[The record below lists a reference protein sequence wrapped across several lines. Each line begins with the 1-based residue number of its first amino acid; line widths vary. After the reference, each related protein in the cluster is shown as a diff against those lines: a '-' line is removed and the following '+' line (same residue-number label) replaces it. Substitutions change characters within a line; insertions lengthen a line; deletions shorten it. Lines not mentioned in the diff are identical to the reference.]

1 MPPLVTRTEYLE
13 INSVA
18 LSTPAYWL
26 RSLVPLKE
34 GPKTR
39 GANRLVPAVKGRTAY
54 KPYTDE
60 TRVLL
65 PIVIVGQYDN
75 SGAAIANPKDGLQ
88 DNIDYLLTNVVL
100 TADAGGAGTAS
111 DGTRSATWHLPDGS
125 TTRTA
130 NVQVLGL
137 DLAPLGKS
145 SVQGALDIV
154 IPAGRFA

>member
-1 MPPLVTRTEYLE
+1 MPPLITRTEYLE
-13 INSVA
+13 INSIA

-26 RSLVPLKE
+26 RSLVPLKQA
-34 GPKTR
+34 PDVR
-39 GANRLVPAVKGRTAY
+39 VNNRLVPRVKGRTAY
-54 KPYTDE
+54 LPFTDQ

-75 SGAAIANPKDGLQ
+75 TGAAISNPKDGLQ

-100 TADAGGAGTAS
+100 TADAGGSGVGS

-130 NVQVLGL
+130 TVQVMGM

-145 SVQGALDIV
+145 SVQGALDII